1 MNSAAGASNV
11 VVHGGGGK
19 RKSNAQQPAD
29 MEELVGTT
37 EEKRNWRGIVIAL
50 LVIVTVLALIVT
62 AIILVTPKT
71 EDNKEGE
78 KVDFRGF
85 IKGSFEPR
93 SFQPRWLPGVDESFI
108 FRDRNGAVM
117 HYDCEDNSTYI
128 IVGNNTFRELNT
140 DRFSVSAD
148 KQYILYQY
156 DIHKVF
162 RHSTISRYRLVN
174 IKTSEQYE
182 LVGPHGEQLQVV
194 KWSTI
199 GHSLVFVQYNDIFFS
214 QDPVVGDLEQLTFD
228 GFEDVETVFNGVPD
242 WLYEEEILQSDS
254 AMWFSPNGRH
264 LAYATFDDRDVSSYD
279 MSLYGDMV
287 HEYVITARLPYPK
300 AGTRNPTV
308 ILKVVNLITNIT
320 VHIPLPPEL
329 QNVDHYL
336 YAVTWKDHS
345 HVLATWMNR
354 AQNLSVLYMCP
365 IDGGSC
371 KKNLRVDG
379 EGGWVDM
386 FHFSMFTPDASSY
399 FLLIP
404 HRDGAAGSF
413 QHIAMVDSNSDI
425 HTKPG
430 DGSKIFL
437 TGGRWDVVDIVGYDD
452 VLKIIYFTATKMGDP
467 RKRHLYST
475 TVSKTHESF
484 RQVTC
489 LSCDISEDCQFVDA
503 TFSPTGK
510 FYILA
515 CKGPAVPSYHLY
527 SIDNGLVITLEDNTE
542 LRKMLEDFSLPVQE
556 YVQIPID
563 EDETEFMW
571 AKVLLPPILKK
582 DEIITY
588 NILFKVYGAPGTQL
602 ITEEFSIGWEHYL
615 CSTHSIIIVSVDG
628 RGTGGR
634 GNMWKHS
641 VYKQLGQLEVDD
653 TITAARYF
661 NSLHYVNEQTAIWG
675 MSYGGFLTASVIARG
690 TEAFKCGLAV
700 APVTD
705 WRYYDTA
712 YTERYMGL
720 PTARDN
726 LAAYNAVNIS
736 KHASNFKSSRFML
749 IHGTAD
755 DNVHFQNSAQFMK
768 ALVEAD
774 VYFRQQIYTDENHF
788 LDGRNTKTHFYNTM
802 EDFVLQCY
810 GKKFT
815 YEDLS
820 SDASEKD
827 IEEEEAE

>member
-1 MNSAAGASNV
+1 MFGDA
-11 VVHGGGGK
+11 
-19 RKSNAQQPAD
+19 
-29 MEELVGTT
+29 ELVGTT

-62 AIILVTPKT
+62 AIILVTP
-71 EDNKEGE
+71 
-78 KVDFRGF
+78 R
-85 IKGSFEPR
+85 
-93 SFQPRWLPGVDESFI
+93 VDESFI

-117 HYDCEDNSTYI
+117 HYDCEDNSTFI
-128 IVGNNTFRELNT
+128 IVGNNTF
-140 DRFSVSAD
+140 
-148 KQYILYQY
+148 
-156 DIHKVF
+156 
-162 RHSTISRYRLVN
+162 
-174 IKTSEQYE
+174 
-182 LVGPHGEQLQVV
+182 
-194 KWSTI
+194 
-199 GHSLVFVQYNDIFFS
+199 VFVQYNDIFFS

-228 GFEDVETVFNGVPD
+228 GFEDVETLFNGVPD
-242 WLYEEEILQSDS
+242 WL
-254 AMWFSPNGRH
+254 
-264 LAYATFDDRDVSSYD
+264 
-279 MSLYGDMV
+279 
-287 HEYVITARLPYPK
+287 
-300 AGTRNPTV
+300 
-308 ILKVVNLITNIT
+308 
-320 VHIPLPPEL
+320 
-329 QNVDHYL
+329 DHYL

-371 KKNLRVDG
+371 KK
-379 EGGWVDM
+379 

-413 QHIAMVDSNSDI
+413 QHIAM
-425 HTKPG
+425 TKPG

-452 VLKIIYFTATKMGDP
+452 Q
-467 RKRHLYST
+467 RKWAIHG
-475 TVSKTHESF
+475 KD
-484 RQVTC
+484 TC
-489 LSCDISEDCQFVDA
+489 I
-503 TFSPTGK
+503 
-510 FYILA
+510 
-515 CKGPAVPSYHLY
+515 
-527 SIDNGLVITLEDNTE
+527 VITLEDNTE

-556 YVQIPID
+556 
-563 EDETEFMW
+563 
-571 AKVLLPPILKK
+571 
-582 DEIITY
+582 
-588 NILFKVYGAPGTQL
+588 YGAPGTQL

-661 NSLHYVNEQTAIWG
+661 NSLHY
-675 MSYGGFLTASVIARG
+675 SYGGFLTASVIARG

-755 DNVHFQNSAQFMK
+755 D
-768 ALVEAD
+768 
-774 VYFRQQIYTDENHF
+774 
-788 LDGRNTKTHFYNTM
+788 
-802 EDFVLQCY
+802 
-810 GKKFT
+810 
-815 YEDLS
+815 
-820 SDASEKD
+820 ASEKD